1 MKTLIL
7 AIVAATV
14 IVTFVIACALLF
26 LLTKIFYEFGQS
38 DREHKEFKR
47 EFNKKSAELEN
58 EFAEQKERV
67 ERRLRFY
74 DRQD

>member
-1 MKTLIL
+1 MKTIIL
-7 AIVAATV
+7 AIVVATV

-26 LLTKIFYEFGQS
+26 LLTKIFYELGQYT
-38 DREHKEFKR
+38 REHKEFKR

-67 ERRLRFY
+67 EGRLKFYERRN
-74 DRQD
+74 

>member
-1 MKTLIL
+1 MKTIIL

-26 LLTKIFYEFGQS
+26 LLTKLFYELGQS
-38 DREHKEFKR
+38 AKEHKEFKR

-58 EFAEQKERV
+58 DFVEQKEEV
-67 ERRLRFY
+67 KRRLKFY
-74 DRQD
+74 ERQD

>member
-1 MKTLIL
+1 MKTIIL
-7 AIVAATV
+7 AIVVATV

-26 LLTKIFYEFGQS
+26 LLTKIFYELGQYA
-38 DREHKEFKR
+38 REHKEFKR

-67 ERRLRFY
+67 EGRLKFYERRN
-74 DRQD
+74 